1 MSESNSRWLKNTKWD
16 CIEATSKEINPIS
29 VIQEIINYQFNIPEL
44 LRQAFIRRTVQIE
57 YKLSGCCEELEFLG
71 DSALSLVVTKALMK
85 EFSDITETDTEAPFE
100 SKVDEGTLSKMRSR
114 FVCKEYLSDRC
125 EKLGLDQYILYGTG
139 EEMTDSA
146 KEDALEAVIG
156 AVAIDSDW
164 DMNVLEAVVDRL
176 INIQVSDMGIE
187 ESFYDKLNVWHQK
200 HFGCMPEYV
209 IEMLPTG
216 PDRKNMYDCMI
227 KYSVSENNKGI
238 HTIQVMR
245 SKART
250 KSKARERAAELAYDF
265 IVKNGLLINLQD
277 AGVIPGYDNCINQ
290 LQELYQHGYI
300 EQTQYEFVQSE
311 RMWKCS
317 AKVGNIC
324 VNSEKSSKTLAKKM
338 AAYELLVL
346 LLDDAGCC
354 KKEWYDQ
361 MLEIKNS
368 SDVVIIEA
376 KANGGLKYA
385 GLVSVLSQIEP
396 GKVITE
402 AALLKWLGEA
412 YKIDNLQIHW
422 REIPNV
428 ACRDESVPFHRF
440 LSSKGLVNKWYKDA
454 LINEGHNIVE
464 TKTDNWRVLDY
475 KETMVDV
482 RKLRVPDIGIAIGEC
497 GNYMD
502 NIDDEAREALME
514 MLKNRK

>member
-1 MSESNSRWLKNTKWD
+1 MSESNSRWLKNARWD
-16 CIEATSKEINPIS
+16 CIKAASKEINPIL
-29 VIQEIINYQFNIPEL
+29 VIQEIINYKFNTPEL
-44 LRQAFIRRTVQIE
+44 LRQAFIRRAVQIE

-71 DSALSLVVTKALMK
+71 DSVLSLVVTKVLMK
-85 EFSDITETDTEAPFE
+85 EFYYISETDTEAPFA
-100 SKVDEGTLSKMRSR
+100 SKVDEGTLSKLRSR
-114 FVCKEYLSDRC
+114 FVCKEHLSDRC
-125 EKLGLDQYILYGTG
+125 EKLGLDKFILYGTG
-139 EEMTDSA
+139 EEVTDSA
-146 KEDALEAVIG
+146 KEDAIEAVIG
-156 AVAIDSDW
+156 AVAIDCDW
-164 DMNVLEAVVDRL
+164 NMATLEEVVDRL
-176 INIQVSDMGIE
+176 IDIQVPDMSIE
-187 ESFYDKLNVWHQK
+187 ESFYDKLNAWHQK
-200 HFGCMPEYV
+200 HFGCMPEFA
-209 IEMLPTG
+209 IEMLPAG
-216 PDRKNMYDCMI
+216 QDSKNMYDCMI
-227 KYSVSENNKGI
+227 KYSVPENDKGI

-245 SKART
+245 SKALT

-265 IVKNGLLINLQD
+265 VVKNGLHINLQD
-277 AGVIPGYDNCINQ
+277 AGVIPDCDNCINQ

-300 EQTQYEFVQSE
+300 EQTRYEFVQSE

-317 AKVGNIC
+317 AKVGKFC
-324 VNSEKSSKTLAKKM
+324 ASSEKPSKNHAKKI
-338 AAYELLVL
+338 AAYELLIL

-354 KKEWYDQ
+354 KEEWYDK

-396 GKVITE
+396 RKVITE

-412 YKIDNLQIHW
+412 YQIDNLQIHW

-454 LINEGHNIVE
+454 LINEGHNLVE

-482 RKLRVPDIGIAIGEC
+482 RKLKVPDIGIAIGEC

-502 NIDDEAREALME
+502 NIGVEAREALMAI
-514 MLKNRK
+514 LKNRK